1 MSVQSA
7 SRILHD
13 AERTL
18 FAHWRR
24 VNEAWNDE
32 AATRFHREFLEDLP
46 AALRAAAGAL
56 NEMSEAMQ
64 RARRECDRDE

>member
-32 AATRFHREFLEDLP
+32 AANRFYEEFLADLP
-46 AALRAAAGAL
+46 AALRAATGAM
-56 NEMSEAMQ
+56 NELAEAMQ
-64 RARRECDRDE
+64 RARRECERDE